1 MDKSGIMVVKNEI
14 GAKIKELRKSRE
26 KSLESLA
33 KESKISLD
41 LLENIENGK
50 VVPSLTPLTKIARS
64 LGVRL
69 GTFLDDAPQTD
80 PVIVKEGKSEQVMYF
95 SGEENQT
102 DVSALEFYSLG
113 AGKNDR
119 NMEPFII
126 DVHTNE
132 GDFVLSSHEGEE
144 FIFVLEGEIE
154 VKYGQ
159 DSHILNKGDSIY
171 YDSII
176 PHHLHSHNG
185 KMSKILAVVY
195 TPFDS

>member
-1 MDKSGIMVVKNEI
+1 MAEKNEI
-14 GAKIKELRKSRE
+14 GAKIKNLRESR
-26 KSLESLA
+26 KIS
-33 KESKISLD
+33 KEDLSKETNVSLD
-41 LLENIENGK
+41 LINSIEKGEA
-50 VVPSLTPLTKIARS
+50 VPSLTPLTKIART

-69 GTFLDDAPQTD
+69 GTFLDDAPQNG
-80 PVIVKEGKSEQVMYF
+80 PLIVKKGKSDQVVYF

-102 DVSALEFYSLG
+102 DVSALDFHSLG

-132 GDFVLSSHEGEE
+132 GDFNLSSHEGEE
-144 FIFVLEGEIE
+144 FIYVLEGEIE

-159 DSHILNKGDSIY
+159 DSYVIAKGDSIY

-185 KMSKILAVVY
+185 EISKILAVVY
-195 TPFDS
+195 TPF

>member
-1 MDKSGIMVVKNEI
+1 MAEKNEI
-14 GAKIKELRKSRE
+14 GVKIKNLRESR
-26 KSLESLA
+26 KIS
-33 KESKISLD
+33 KEDISKETNLSLD
-41 LLENIENGK
+41 LINSIEEGEA
-50 VVPSLTPLTKIARS
+50 VPSLTPLTKIARA

-69 GTFLDDAPQTD
+69 GTFLDDAPQNG
-80 PVIVKEGKSEQVMYF
+80 PVVVKKGKSDQVVYF

-102 DVSALEFYSLG
+102 DVNALDFYSLG

-132 GDFVLSSHEGEE
+132 GDFNLSSHEGEE
-144 FIFVLEGEIE
+144 FIYVLEGEIE

-159 DSHILNKGDSIY
+159 DSYVVAKGDSIY

-185 KMSKILAVVY
+185 EISKILAVVY
-195 TPFDS
+195 TPF

>member
-1 MDKSGIMVVKNEI
+1 MVEKNEI
-14 GAKIKELRKSRE
+14 GVKIKNLRESRNIS
-26 KSLESLA
+26 KKDLS
-33 KESKISLD
+33 KETNVSLD
-41 LLENIENGK
+41 LINSIEEGEA
-50 VVPSLTPLTKIARS
+50 VPSLTPLTKIARA

-69 GTFLDDAPQTD
+69 GTFLDDAPQNG
-80 PVIVKEGKSEQVMYF
+80 PVVVKKGKSDQVVYF

-102 DVSALEFYSLG
+102 DVSALDFYSLG

-132 GDFVLSSHEGEE
+132 GDFNLSSHEGEE
-144 FIFVLEGEIE
+144 FIYVLEGEIE

-159 DSHILNKGDSIY
+159 DSYIVGKGDSIY

-185 KMSKILAVVY
+185 EISKILAVIY
-195 TPFDS
+195 TPF

>member
-1 MDKSGIMVVKNEI
+1 MTEKNEI
-14 GAKIKELRKSRE
+14 GLKIKNLRESRKISKKELS
-26 KSLESLA
+26 
-33 KESKISLD
+33 KETNLSLD
-41 LLENIENGK
+41 LINNIEDGEA
-50 VVPSLTPLTKIARS
+50 VPSLTPLTKIART

-69 GTFLDDAPQTD
+69 GTFLDDAPQNG
-80 PVIVKEGKSEQVMYF
+80 PVVVKNGKSEKVVYF

-102 DVSALEFYSLG
+102 DVSALEFHSLG

-132 GDFVLSSHEGEE
+132 GEFNLSSHEGEE
-144 FIFVLEGEIE
+144 FIYVIEGEIE

-159 DSHILNKGDSIY
+159 DSYIVSKGDSIY

-185 KMSKILAVVY
+185 ELSKILAVVY
-195 TPFDS
+195 TPF

>member
-1 MDKSGIMVVKNEI
+1 MAEKNEI
-14 GAKIKELRKSRE
+14 GAKIKNLRESRNISKEELS
-26 KSLESLA
+26 
-33 KESKISLD
+33 KETNVSLD
-41 LLENIENGK
+41 LINSIEGGD

-69 GTFLDDAPQTD
+69 GTFLDDAPQSG
-80 PVIVKEGKSEQVMYF
+80 PVVVKKGKSDQVVYF

-102 DVSALEFYSLG
+102 DVSALDFYSLG

-126 DVHTNE
+126 DVYTNPGE
-132 GDFVLSSHEGEE
+132 FNLSSHEGEE
-144 FIFVLEGEIE
+144 FVYVLEGEIE

-159 DSHILNKGDSIY
+159 DSIILSKGDSIY

-185 KMSKILAVVY
+185 ELSKILAVVY
-195 TPFDS
+195 TPF

>member
-1 MDKSGIMVVKNEI
+1 MAVKNEI

-26 KSLESLA
+26 ITLESLA
-33 KESKISLD
+33 KESNISLD
-41 LLENIENGK
+41 LMENIEKGK
-50 VVPSLTPLTKIARS
+50 IVPSLTPLTKIARS

-69 GTFLDDAPQTD
+69 GTFLDDAPQTG
-80 PVIVKEGKSEQVMYF
+80 PVIVQNGESDQVVYF

-102 DVSALEFYSLG
+102 DISALEFHSLG

-132 GDFVLSSHEGEE
+132 GEFVLSSHEGEE
-144 FIFVLEGEIE
+144 FIYVLEGEIE

-159 DSHILNKGDSIY
+159 DNYIVSKGDSIY
-171 YDSII
+171 YDSIV

-185 KMSKILAVVY
+185 KTSKILAVVY
-195 TPFDS
+195 TPFES

>member
-1 MDKSGIMVVKNEI
+1 MAEKNEI
-14 GAKIKELRKSRE
+14 GEKIKNIRESRDMTKE
-26 KSLESLA
+26 DLA
-33 KESKISLD
+33 KETKLSLD
-41 LLENIENGK
+41 LINSIEEGGA
-50 VVPSLTPLTKIARS
+50 VPSLTPLTKIARC

-69 GTFLDDAPQTD
+69 GTFLDDAPQSG
-80 PVIVKEGKSEQVMYF
+80 PVVVKKGKSDQVVYF

-102 DVSALEFYSLG
+102 DISSLDFYSLG

-132 GDFVLSSHEGEE
+132 GDFNLSSHEGEE
-144 FIFVLEGEIE
+144 FIYVLEGEIE

-159 DSHILNKGDSIY
+159 DSFIVGKGDSIY

-185 KMSKILAVVY
+185 EVSKILAVVY
-195 TPFDS
+195 TPF

>member
-1 MDKSGIMVVKNEI
+1 MVDKNEI
-14 GAKIKELRKSRE
+14 GAKIKNLRESRE
-26 KSLESLA
+26 ITKEELSKETNVSLELINSI
-33 KESKISLD
+33 ESGD
-41 LLENIENGK
+41 
-50 VVPSLTPLTKIARS
+50 VVPSLTPITKIAKA

-69 GTFLDDAPQTD
+69 GTFLDDAPQNG
-80 PVIVKEGKSEQVMYF
+80 PLIVKNGETNSVVYF

-102 DVSALEFYSLG
+102 DVSALEFHSLG

-126 DVHTNE
+126 DVHTENGE
-132 GDFVLSSHEGEE
+132 FNLSSHEGEE
-144 FIFVLEGEIE
+144 FIYVLEGEIE

-159 DSHILNKGDSIY
+159 DSFIVSKGDSIY

-185 KMSKILAVVY
+185 EISKILAVVY
-195 TPFDS
+195 TPF